1 MKNSADFARIM
12 IAGTGSGCGKTT
24 VTCGVLK
31 ALVNKGLNVAP
42 FKCGPDFID
51 PMFHS
56 EITGAKSRNL
66 DMFLCGEETV
76 KYLFAKNSQTADISV
91 IEGVMGFYDGLGAK
105 TAKYSSRDLANKT
118 LTPVLL
124 VVNCSGM
131 SLSAAA
137 MIKGYL
143 DFKPNTVK
151 GVILNGVSF
160 SMYPVYKELIE
171 TNTETKVL
179 GFLPKMPDA
188 AIESRHLG
196 LVTAAEI
203 SGLHKKI
210 DLIAENAQKYIDLDG
225 ILKIAAKAPPL
236 AYDDIQIKKQGKTRI
251 AIARDKTF
259 CFYYQDS
266 LELLDKLGAQLIPF
280 SPLSD
285 SCLPDDIDG
294 LILGG
299 GYPEL
304 YAKALSANTQML
316 DSIKTAIIGGL
327 PTIAECGGFMY
338 LHEKLCDINNKSF
351 KMVGVIQGETRLTKK
366 LTRFGY
372 IKLTALC
379 DNLLCK
385 TGEYIFAHEFHYS
398 ESDSCGV
405 SFEAQKPIS
414 GVTWNAVN
422 TNDTLFAGYPHIHL
436 WGNLDFA
443 KNFMSKC
450 LQKRAEK
457 CL

>member
-1 MKNSADFARIM
+1 MKNSASFARIM

-31 ALVNKGLNVAP
+31 AFVNKGLNVAP

-56 EITGAKSRNL
+56 EITGVKSRNL

-76 KYLFAKNSQTADISV
+76 KFLFAKNSETADISV

-105 TAKYSSRDLANKT
+105 TARYSSCDLAGST
-118 LTPVLL
+118 VTPVLL
-124 VVNCSGM
+124 VVNCDGM

-137 MIKGYL
+137 MVKGYL
-143 DFKPNTVK
+143 DFMPNTVK

-171 TNTETKVL
+171 TYTDVKVM

-203 SGLHKKI
+203 SGLHEKI

-225 ILKIAAKAPPL
+225 ILKIATEAPPL
-236 AYDDIQIKKQGKTRI
+236 YFDDIQIKKQGNARI
-251 AIARDKTF
+251 AIARDNAF

-266 LELLDKLGAQLIPF
+266 LELLEKLGAQLVPF
-280 SPLSD
+280 SPLND
-285 SCLPDDIDG
+285 ACLPDDIDG
-294 LILGG
+294 LLLGG

-304 YAKALSANTQML
+304 YAEALSANTQMQS
-316 DSIKTAIIGGL
+316 SIKTAIEGDL

-366 LTRFGY
+366 LNHFGY
-372 IKLTALC
+372 IKLTALD

-385 TGEYIFAHEFHYS
+385 TGEYIHAHEFHYS
-398 ESDSCGV
+398 DSDSCGV

-414 GVTWNAVN
+414 GVTWNAVH

-436 WGNLDFA
+436 WGNLNFA

-450 LQKRAEK
+450 IEKRAGK